1 MKGVWKIPPTYQGNG
16 SLSRALEGLCECMH
30 VCVHMCMC
38 ACAYVHVCVYV
49 LLRRSDTFGDIF
61 TAILNTPHV
70 ISFNLM
76 TAWEGGGYYR
86 EELRQG
92 S

>member
-1 MKGVWKIPPTYQGNG
+1 MYACVCTY
-16 SLSRALEGLCECMH
+16 
-30 VCVHMCMC
+30 VCVRMCIC
-38 ACAYVHVCVYV
+38 ACVCVYV
-49 LLRRSDTFGDIF
+49 LLRGSDTFGDIF